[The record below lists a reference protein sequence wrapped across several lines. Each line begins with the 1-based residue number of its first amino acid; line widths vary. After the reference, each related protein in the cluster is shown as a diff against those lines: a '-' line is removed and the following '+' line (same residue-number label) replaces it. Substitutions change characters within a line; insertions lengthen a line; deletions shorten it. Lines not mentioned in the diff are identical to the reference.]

1 MSSPSRNR
9 TALQTRMIEQLRE
22 FSAGTIL
29 FNQKVAERVGLH
41 LTDMQCMNL
50 LDLLG
55 TSTPSKLAEVTGLT
69 TGGVTVMLDRLEK
82 AGCIKREP
90 NPDDRRSVLVR
101 VSAKKMEKI
110 HAHYAGVAKEFDAY
124 MSEVSEAELE
134 TVSSFFKRINAIR
147 MNTATGAE
155 KNTDRD

>member
-1 MSSPSRNR
+1 MSSPNR
-9 TALQTRMIEQLRE
+9 HRTSLQTRMIDQLRE

-41 LTDMQCMNL
+41 LTDMQCMNV

-55 TSTPSKLAEVTGLT
+55 TSTPGKLAEFMGLT

-82 AGCIKREP
+82 AGCITRVP
-90 NPDDRRSVLVR
+90 NPDDRRSILVR
-101 VSAKKMEKI
+101 VSAKRMEKI
-110 HAHYAGVAKEFDAY
+110 QAHYAGVAKEFDAY

-134 TVSSFFKRINAIR
+134 TVARFFQRINALR
-147 MNTATGAE
+147 LSAVLGAE
-155 KNTDRD
+155 K

>member
-1 MSSPSRNR
+1 MSSPNR
-9 TALQTRMIEQLRE
+9 HRTSLQTRMIDQLRE

-41 LTDMQCMNL
+41 LTDMQCMNV

-55 TSTPSKLAEVTGLT
+55 TSTPSKLAEFMGLT

-90 NPDDRRSVLVR
+90 NPDDRRSILVR
-101 VSAKKMEKI
+101 VRAKQMEKI
-110 HAHYAGVAKEFDAY
+110 QVQYAGVAKQFDAY
-124 MSEVSEAELE
+124 MSEVSEVELE
-134 TVSSFFKRINAIR
+134 TVARFFQRINAIR
-147 MNTATGAE
+147 LSAVLGAD
-155 KNTDRD
+155 K